1 MLESLL
7 FSSIELI
14 QWFYLLYFI
23 GLNGTYMVLST
34 ISLVVLPR
42 YIQRQS
48 THDLPHTQTG
58 FEPPISLIVT
68 AYNEAAVI
76 IPAVEALL
84 QLDYPQFE
92 IIVVNDG
99 STDNMF
105 ELLERTYSLEEF
117 PAAIRQSIQHQPI
130 EKVFQSR
137 THPNVRVVNK
147 VNGGCKADASNA
159 GINCA
164 KYGLFMPLDADT
176 ILERDCLKLLVQP
189 YLLNSQ
195 TIAVG
200 GSVRILNGCK
210 VRDGH
215 LQEINFPK
223 NWWARFQVL
232 EYSRA
237 FLNGRIGWNYLDSLP
252 LISGAFGLFKK
263 EAVVEV
269 GGYSHTSL
277 GEDMDLVLRLHRHF
291 RLNKKKYRIDFV
303 ADATCW
309 TEVPYTYSIL
319 KKQRV
324 RWQRGLFDCIYENR
338 KLLFHPR
345 SRGVGWGS
353 MPFLLFME
361 GFSPFIEIFG
371 YFFFVIC
378 YYAGLISAEGTIA
391 FLFLSVS
398 SGFLLSVFSV
408 LLEEVGFQAYPKKKD
423 LYSMILCAFVENF
436 GFGQLHSM
444 WRLEGTILW
453 FLNTEKNWGLMTRSA
468 AWNESANDEV
478 SIPEKNVLEKA
489 KSNSPKEAKNKQ
501 TNKSLQSN

>member
-1 MLESLL
+1 MFESILY
-7 FSSIELI
+7 SSIELI

-23 GLNGTYMVLST
+23 GLNGTYMFLSA

-48 THDLPHTQTG
+48 TQKMPHSETG

-68 AYNEAAVI
+68 AFNEAAVI
-76 IPAVEALL
+76 IPATEALL
-84 QLDYPQFE
+84 QLDYPDFE
-92 IIVVNDG
+92 IVIVNDG
-99 STDNMF
+99 STDNML
-105 ELLERTYSLEEF
+105 ELLTEKYQLEEF
-117 PAAIRQSIQHQPI
+117 PAAIRQSIDHQPI
-130 EKVFQSR
+130 KRVFQSR
-137 THPNVRVVNK
+137 SHPKIRVVDK

-159 GINCA
+159 GINCT

-189 YLLNSQ
+189 YLLNSS

-210 VRDGH
+210 VKDGH
-215 LQEINFPK
+215 LQEINFPD

-237 FLNGRIGWNYLDSLP
+237 FLNGRVGWNTLDSLP

-309 TEVPYTYSIL
+309 TEVPYSYSIL
-319 KKQRV
+319 SKQRV
-324 RWQRGLFDCIYENR
+324 RWQRGLFDCIWENR
-338 KLLFHPR
+338 KLMFHPR

-353 MPFLLFME
+353 MPFLIFME

-378 YYAGLISAEGTIA
+378 YYLGLISLEGTLA
-391 FLFLSVS
+391 FLFLSIS

-408 LLEEVGFQAYPKKKD
+408 LLEEIGFQAYPKKRD
-423 LYSMILCAFVENF
+423 MYSMIWCAFVENF
-436 GFGQLHSM
+436 GFGQLHSV
-444 WRLEGTILW
+444 WRLQGTIMW
-453 FLNTEKNWGLMTRSA
+453 FMNTKKSWGLMTRSA
-468 AWNESANDEV
+468 SWNESAGDDGSQNATPVLEGSSGDEEV
-478 SIPEKNVLEKA
+478 ST
-489 KSNSPKEAKNKQ
+489 Q
-501 TNKSLQSN
+501 TAEESV